1 MKNLNEDTEAVS
13 IVVGAILLLAI
24 LVTFMSVFTSTWVP
38 IYVSDDEAAHSE
50 QVHHSMLELKKQ
62 AEIANSVP
70 NTVSIDLGTD
80 DLPYIKDSN
89 SVGYLDLNES
99 AGKLLIT
106 STIESEYVPSN
117 MLPYS
122 FGIAVEELDTNVTN
136 PITSMQFEFLQDPS
150 EYTANDKLAQNF
162 DIHFRTTT
170 YNRWIQFKNADV
182 NDKHIRISLSG
193 GYPSEK
199 WISEDIKL
207 DGTDDSKIYLNND
220 PRVLHIDCLT
230 KDTNLTLKKSN
241 QPLLING
248 TNYNISDSA
257 PLYDLI
263 QHYMKLGGNYLFDY
277 VNYDG
282 VAESSQIF
290 EYQTT
295 NRTTNVT
302 YVNNTRIITM
312 NNSEISKG
320 TLKME
325 SDYNFMVDQQYIY
338 DSGALI
344 LQQKD
349 GVVFKT
355 QPPIQVSNRSGDVG
369 LSINTILLKGDIE
382 RRGNDMENLYITAN
396 SVETING
403 YTENVTITKYPT
415 EDTWD
420 LWYNYFREMED
431 EIQDVGPTSVT
442 FNNTSEYVRLNI
454 EDSSPG
460 IYLSMKSS
468 EITIN

>member
-1 MKNLNEDTEAVS
+1 
-13 IVVGAILLLAI
+13 
-24 LVTFMSVFTSTWVP
+24 
-38 IYVSDDEAAHSE
+38 
-50 QVHHSMLELKKQ
+50 
-62 AEIANSVP
+62 
-70 NTVSIDLGTD
+70 
-80 DLPYIKDSN
+80 
-89 SVGYLDLNES
+89 
-99 AGKLLIT
+99 
-106 STIESEYVPSN
+106 
-117 MLPYS
+117 
-122 FGIAVEELDTNVTN
+122 
-136 PITSMQFEFLQDPS
+136 
-150 EYTANDKLAQNF
+150 
-162 DIHFRTTT
+162 
-170 YNRWIQFKNADV
+170 
-182 NDKHIRISLSG
+182 
-193 GYPSEK
+193 
-199 WISEDIKL
+199 
-207 DGTDDSKIYLNND
+207 
-220 PRVLHIDCLT
+220 
-230 KDTNLTLKKSN
+230 
-241 QPLLING
+241 
-248 TNYNISDSA
+248 
-257 PLYDLI
+257 
-263 QHYMKLGGNYLFDY
+263 MKLGGNYLFDY
-277 VNYDG
+277 VNYNG
-282 VAESSQIF
+282 VRESSQVF

-302 YVNNTRIITM
+302 YVNNTRMITM
-312 NNSEISKG
+312 NNSEIGKG
-320 TLKME
+320 TLEME
-325 SDYNFMVDQQYIY
+325 SDYNFMVDQRYVY

-349 GVVFKT
+349 GAVFKT
-355 QPPIQVSNRSGDVG
+355 QPPIQVSNRSGDVS